1 MSTRE
6 RSEEERVGAMDK
18 YAQLRIFPEEIG
30 ERTWRHAVDDWKSRK
45 LTADERRHGPLC
57 NAPDGI
63 YIATLSERTPAERFE
78 MAHLLNL
85 ASRGTRS
92 THANGFVP
100 ADHYDSAI
108 AIAKGRVVGGAIADR
123 GRTMRKT
130 LELKSD
136 GGYKSGSAAGV
147 ELRPVMWDLWVH
159 PAHRQKGLGRQLL
172 SAMAEHFECSVEQM
186 GFRFPIS
193 KKARLLLWSVGLR
206 KVEGRD

>member
-1 MSTRE
+1 
-6 RSEEERVGAMDK
+6 MDK

-30 ERTWRHAVDDWKSRK
+30 ERIRRREVNNWKSRK
-45 LTADERRHGPLC
+45 LTADEHRHGPLC

-63 YIATLSERTPAERFE
+63 YIVTLSERTPAERFE

-85 ASRGTRS
+85 ASKGTRS
-92 THANGFVP
+92 THGNGFVP
-100 ADHYDSAI
+100 ADLYDSAI
-108 AIAKGRVVGGAIADR
+108 AIANGRVVGGAIADR

-130 LELKSD
+130 LELESD
-136 GGYKSGSAAGV
+136 GGYKSGSASGV
-147 ELRPVMWDLWVH
+147 ELRPVVWDLWVH
-159 PAHRQKGLGRQLL
+159 PAHRRKGLGRQLL

-193 KKARLLLWSVGLR
+193 KEARLLLWSMGLR